1 MALLWA
7 EKELEVDGYC
17 IGADHPDYLMEL
29 DTVNQLREAAKSSE
43 PFDQSTIKWFDSYD
57 NPLSEPCAAM

>member
-17 IGADHPDYLMEL
+17 IGTDHPDYLMEL
-29 DTVNQLREAAKSSE
+29 NTVNQLRKAAKSSE

-57 NPLSEPCAAM
+57 NPPSEPCAAM